1 MVAPLIAVRLRS
13 QLSALRS
20 SPWAMVGYI
29 LLVLMLLPLFV
40 GLTVGLSY
48 LRFLPDVRSPL
59 MLTAGAVLVLVW
71 TFGSVL
77 FFAMDDSVSPQR
89 LVLFP
94 LRSRDLLVPLL
105 VSDLLTLPGVF
116 TLLVCCGFMIG
127 WATDPLLTITGI
139 ASTALGVV
147 TGMLAGR
154 ILVTSLSRWLAA
166 RRSRDLLYVVL
177 LLGLIAISWGGPLLS
192 RGMFNLDLN
201 REAIE
206 LVGDAAGWSPM
217 GWAWSLPADLAAGRS
232 GVAALRLALA
242 LVLLAA
248 MIWLWSRQLDRA
260 LTSPLPSAGGGAPT
274 VSSPWLDRLFP
285 PNPAGAIAA
294 RNLRYLRRDPRRFA
308 SVLVIMATPFFV
320 VFMNMVRDEKLIPE
334 FLWLVAALATWMGG
348 ISALHDTPMDG
359 SALWLHAVS
368 GIRGFED
375 RLGRLM
381 ANSLIYG
388 GTFAMT
394 MVLAST
400 LLGAWGV
407 FPFAFGLGLG
417 TLIANQGMSLL
428 ISSFLN
434 GTAPPPGTNPFAS
447 TSKGQGAAFLASVLQ
462 MIGSAILLLPA
473 AGMAFASYRFP
484 LLGWLFLP
492 VGPVLG
498 LLAALGLISLGGRQ
512 LDRTWPEVLKAV
524 TYEK

>member
-1 MVAPLIAVRLRS
+1 MVAPLVAVRLRS
-13 QLSALRS
+13 QFSALRS
-20 SPWAMVGYI
+20 SLWATVGYV
-29 LLVLMLLPLFV
+29 LLAVMMLPLFI
-40 GLTVGLSY
+40 GLTVGLSS
-48 LRFLPDVRSPL
+48 LRSLPDARSPL
-59 MLTAGAVLVLVW
+59 MLAAGAVLVLVW

-94 LRSRDLLVPLL
+94 LRSRDLVVPLL
-105 VSDLLTLPGVF
+105 VSDLLTLPGAF

-127 WATDPLLTITGI
+127 WATDPLLAIAGI
-139 ASTALGVV
+139 ASTVLGLV

-154 ILVTSLSRWLAA
+154 ILVTALSRWLAA

-348 ISALHDTPMDG
+348 ISALQDTPMDG

>member
-1 MVAPLIAVRLRS
+1 
-13 QLSALRS
+13 
-20 SPWAMVGYI
+20 
-29 LLVLMLLPLFV
+29 
-40 GLTVGLSY
+40 
-48 LRFLPDVRSPL
+48 

-348 ISALHDTPMDG
+348 ISALQDTPMDG

-498 LLAALGLISLGGRQ
+498 LLAALGLISLGGRR

>member
-139 ASTALGVV
+139 ASTTLGVV

-348 ISALHDTPMDG
+348 ISALQDTPMDG

-498 LLAALGLISLGGRQ
+498 LLAALGLISLGGRR

>member
-127 WATDPLLTITGI
+127 WATDPLLTITVI

-348 ISALHDTPMDG
+348 ISALQDTPMDG

-498 LLAALGLISLGGRQ
+498 LLAALGLISLGGRR

>member
-177 LLGLIAISWGGPLLS
+177 LLGLITICWGAPLLG
-192 RGMFNLDLN
+192 RGMFNLGLN
-201 REAIE
+201 WETVE
-206 LVGDAAGWSPM
+206 LVGGAAGWTPM
-217 GWAWSLPADLAAGRS
+217 GWAWALPADLTAGRS
-232 GVAALRLALA
+232 GLAALRFALA

-248 MIWLWSRQLDRA
+248 MIWVWSRQLDRA
-260 LTSPLPSAGGGAPT
+260 LTTPLPSASSGAPT

-285 PNPAGAIAA
+285 PGPAGAIAA

-320 VFMNMVRDEKLIPE
+320 VFANMVQDEKLIPE
-334 FLWLVAALATWMGG
+334 FLWLVAVLATWMGG
-348 ISALHDTPMDG
+348 IGALQDTPMDG

-388 GTFAMT
+388 GTFAVT
-394 MVLAST
+394 MVLASA
-400 LLGAWGV
+400 LLGAWGI

-417 TLIANQGMSLL
+417 ILIANQGMSLL
-428 ISSFLN
+428 VSSFLN

-447 TSKGQGAAFLASVLQ
+447 TSKGQGAAFLASMLQ
-462 MIGSAILLLPA
+462 MIGSVILLLPV
-473 AGMAFASYRFP
+473 AGMVFASYRFP
-484 LLGWLFLP
+484 LLGWVFLP

-498 LLAALGLISLGGRQ
+498 VLAALGLISLGGRR

>member
-1 MVAPLIAVRLRS
+1 MVAPLVAVRLRS
-13 QLSALRS
+13 QFSALRS
-20 SPWAMVGYI
+20 SLWATVGYV
-29 LLVLMLLPLFV
+29 LLAVMMLPLFI
-40 GLTVGLSY
+40 GLTVGLSS
-48 LRFLPDVRSPL
+48 LRSLPDARSPL
-59 MLTAGAVLVLVW
+59 MLAAGAVLVLVW

-348 ISALHDTPMDG
+348 ISALQDTPMDG

>member
-1 MVAPLIAVRLRS
+1 
-13 QLSALRS
+13 
-20 SPWAMVGYI
+20 
-29 LLVLMLLPLFV
+29 
-40 GLTVGLSY
+40 
-48 LRFLPDVRSPL
+48 
-59 MLTAGAVLVLVW
+59 
-71 TFGSVL
+71 
-77 FFAMDDSVSPQR
+77 
-89 LVLFP
+89 
-94 LRSRDLLVPLL
+94 
-105 VSDLLTLPGVF
+105 
-116 TLLVCCGFMIG
+116 
-127 WATDPLLTITGI
+127 
-139 ASTALGVV
+139 
-147 TGMLAGR
+147 
-154 ILVTSLSRWLAA
+154 
-166 RRSRDLLYVVL
+166 VVL

-348 ISALHDTPMDG
+348 ISALQDTPMDG

-498 LLAALGLISLGGRQ
+498 LLAALGLISLGGRR

>member
-1 MVAPLIAVRLRS
+1 MVAPLVAVRLRS

-20 SPWAMVGYI
+20 SPWAAAGYV
-29 LLVLMLLPLFV
+29 LLALMLLPLFI
-40 GLTVGLSY
+40 GLTVGLSS
-48 LRFLPDVRSPL
+48 LRFLPDARSPL

-89 LVLFP
+89 LALFP
-94 LRSRDLLVPLL
+94 LRSRDLVVPLL

-116 TLLVCCGFMIG
+116 TLLVCCGFVIG
-127 WATDPLLTITGI
+127 WATDPLLAIAGI
-139 ASTALGVV
+139 ASTVLGLI

-154 ILVTSLSRWLAA
+154 ILVTALSRWLAA

-177 LLGLIAISWGGPLLS
+177 LLGLIAISWGVPLLG
-192 RGMFNLDLN
+192 RGMFNLGLN
-201 REAIE
+201 WETVE
-206 LVGDAAGWSPM
+206 LMGGAAGWTPM
-217 GWAWSLPADLAAGRS
+217 GWAWTLPADLVAGRS
-232 GVAALRLALA
+232 GLAALRLALA

-260 LTSPLPSAGGGAPT
+260 LTTPLPSAGSGAPT

-285 PNPAGAIAA
+285 PSPAGAIAA

-320 VFMNMVRDEKLIPE
+320 VFANMVRDEKLVPE
-334 FLWLVAALATWMGG
+334 FLWLVVALATWMGG
-348 ISALHDTPMDG
+348 IGALQDTPMDG

-388 GTFAMT
+388 GTFVVT
-394 MVLAST
+394 MVLASA
-400 LLGAWGV
+400 LLGAWGI
-407 FPFAFGLGLG
+407 FPFTFGLGLG

-428 ISSFLN
+428 VSSFLN
-434 GTAPPPGTNPFAS
+434 GTAPPPGTNPFTS
-447 TSKGQGAAFLASVLQ
+447 TSKGQGAAFLASLLQ
-462 MIGSAILLLPA
+462 MLGSVILLLPV
-473 AGMAFASYRFP
+473 AGMVFASYRFP
-484 LLGWLFLP
+484 LLGWVFLP
-492 VGPVLG
+492 LGPVLG
-498 LLAALGLISLGGRQ
+498 VLAALGLISLGGRR

>member
-1 MVAPLIAVRLRS
+1 MVAPLVAVRLRS

-348 ISALHDTPMDG
+348 ISALQDTPMDG

>member
-94 LRSRDLLVPLL
+94 LRSRDLVVPLL
-105 VSDLLTLPGVF
+105 VSDLLTLPGAF
-116 TLLVCCGFMIG
+116 TLLVCCGFVIG
-127 WATDPLLTITGI
+127 WATDPLLAIAGI
-139 ASTALGVV
+139 ASTVLGLV

-154 ILVTSLSRWLAA
+154 ILVTALSRWLAA

-348 ISALHDTPMDG
+348 ISALQDTPMDG

-498 LLAALGLISLGGRQ
+498 LLAALGLISLGGRR

>member
-1 MVAPLIAVRLRS
+1 MVAPLVAVRLRS

-260 LTSPLPSAGGGAPT
+260 LTSPLPSAGSGAPT

-348 ISALHDTPMDG
+348 ISALQDTPMDG

-407 FPFAFGLGLG
+407 FPSAFGLGLG

-462 MIGSAILLLPA
+462 MIGSVILLLPA
-473 AGMAFASYRFP
+473 AGMVFASYRFP

-498 LLAALGLISLGGRQ
+498 LLAALGLISLGGRR
-512 LDRTWPEVLKAV
+512 LDRAWPEVLKAV

>member
-1 MVAPLIAVRLRS
+1 MVAPLVAVRLRS
-13 QLSALRS
+13 QFSALRS
-20 SPWAMVGYI
+20 SLWATVGYV
-29 LLVLMLLPLFV
+29 LLAVMMLPLFI
-40 GLTVGLSY
+40 GLTVGLSS
-48 LRFLPDVRSPL
+48 LRSLPDARSPL
-59 MLTAGAVLVLVW
+59 MLAAGAVLVLVW

-94 LRSRDLLVPLL
+94 LRSRDLVVPLL
-105 VSDLLTLPGVF
+105 VSDLLTLPGAF

-127 WATDPLLTITGI
+127 WATDPLLAIAGI
-139 ASTALGVV
+139 ASTVLGLV

-154 ILVTSLSRWLAA
+154 ILVTALSRWLAA

-177 LLGLIAISWGGPLLS
+177 LLGLITICWGAPLLG
-192 RGMFNLDLN
+192 RGMFNLGLN
-201 REAIE
+201 WETVE
-206 LVGDAAGWSPM
+206 LVGGAAGWTPM
-217 GWAWSLPADLAAGRS
+217 GWAWALPADLAAGHS
-232 GVAALRLALA
+232 GLAALRLALA

-248 MIWLWSRQLDRA
+248 MIWVWSRQLDRA
-260 LTSPLPSAGGGAPT
+260 LITPLPSASSGAST

-285 PNPAGAIAA
+285 PGPAGAIAA

-320 VFMNMVRDEKLIPE
+320 VFANMVQDEKLIPE
-334 FLWLVAALATWMGG
+334 FLWLVAVLATWMGG
-348 ISALHDTPMDG
+348 IGALQDTPMDG

-388 GTFAMT
+388 GTFAVT
-394 MVLAST
+394 MVLASA
-400 LLGAWGV
+400 LLGAWGI

-417 TLIANQGMSLL
+417 ILIANQGMSLL
-428 ISSFLN
+428 VSSFLN

-447 TSKGQGAAFLASVLQ
+447 TSKGQGAAFLASMLQ
-462 MIGSAILLLPA
+462 MIGSVILLLPV
-473 AGMAFASYRFP
+473 AGMVFASYRFP
-484 LLGWLFLP
+484 LLGWVFLP

-498 LLAALGLISLGGRQ
+498 VLAALGLISLGGRR

>member
-94 LRSRDLLVPLL
+94 LRSRDLVVPLL
-105 VSDLLTLPGVF
+105 VSDLFTLPGVF
-116 TLLVCCGFMIG
+116 TLLVCCGFVIG
-127 WATDPLLTITGI
+127 WATDPLLAIAGI
-139 ASTALGVV
+139 ASTVLGLV

-154 ILVTSLSRWLAA
+154 ILVTALSRWLAA

-348 ISALHDTPMDG
+348 ISALQDTPMDG

-498 LLAALGLISLGGRQ
+498 LLAALGLISLGGRR

>member
-217 GWAWSLPADLAAGRS
+217 GGAWSLPADLAAGRS

-348 ISALHDTPMDG
+348 ISALQDTPMDG

>member
-177 LLGLIAISWGGPLLS
+177 LLGLITICWGAPLLG
-192 RGMFNLDLN
+192 RGMFNLGLN
-201 REAIE
+201 WETVE
-206 LVGDAAGWSPM
+206 LVGGAAGWTPM
-217 GWAWSLPADLAAGRS
+217 GWAWALPADLTAGRS
-232 GVAALRLALA
+232 GLAALRFALA

-348 ISALHDTPMDG
+348 ISALQDTPMDG

>member
-206 LVGDAAGWSPM
+206 LLGDAAGWSPM

-348 ISALHDTPMDG
+348 ISALQDTPMDG

>member
-1 MVAPLIAVRLRS
+1 
-13 QLSALRS
+13 
-20 SPWAMVGYI
+20 MVGYI

-348 ISALHDTPMDG
+348 ISALQDTPMDG

-498 LLAALGLISLGGRQ
+498 LLADLGLISLGGRQ

>member
-29 LLVLMLLPLFV
+29 LLALMLLPLFV

-139 ASTALGVV
+139 ASTVLGVV

-348 ISALHDTPMDG
+348 ISALQDTPMDG

>member
-348 ISALHDTPMDG
+348 ISALQDTPMDG

-388 GTFAMT
+388 GTFAVT
-394 MVLAST
+394 MVLASA
-400 LLGAWGV
+400 LLGAWGI

-417 TLIANQGMSLL
+417 ILIANQGMSLL
-428 ISSFLN
+428 VSSFLN

-447 TSKGQGAAFLASVLQ
+447 TSKGQGAAFLASMLQ
-462 MIGSAILLLPA
+462 MIGSVILLLPV
-473 AGMAFASYRFP
+473 AGMVFASYRFP
-484 LLGWLFLP
+484 LLGWVFLP

-498 LLAALGLISLGGRQ
+498 VLAALGLISLGGRR

>member
-139 ASTALGVV
+139 ASTVLGVV

-348 ISALHDTPMDG
+348 ISALQDTPMDG

-498 LLAALGLISLGGRQ
+498 LLAALGLISLGGRR

>member
-1 MVAPLIAVRLRS
+1 M
-13 QLSALRS
+13 
-20 SPWAMVGYI
+20 
-29 LLVLMLLPLFV
+29 
-40 GLTVGLSY
+40 
-48 LRFLPDVRSPL
+48 
-59 MLTAGAVLVLVW
+59 
-71 TFGSVL
+71 
-77 FFAMDDSVSPQR
+77 
-89 LVLFP
+89 
-94 LRSRDLLVPLL
+94 
-105 VSDLLTLPGVF
+105 
-116 TLLVCCGFMIG
+116 
-127 WATDPLLTITGI
+127 
-139 ASTALGVV
+139 
-147 TGMLAGR
+147 
-154 ILVTSLSRWLAA
+154 
-166 RRSRDLLYVVL
+166 
-177 LLGLIAISWGGPLLS
+177 
-192 RGMFNLDLN
+192 
-201 REAIE
+201 
-206 LVGDAAGWSPM
+206 
-217 GWAWSLPADLAAGRS
+217 
-232 GVAALRLALA
+232 RLALA

-248 MIWLWSRQLDRA
+248 MIWVWSRQLDRT

-308 SVLVIMATPFFV
+308 SVLVIMAAPFFV

-348 ISALHDTPMDG
+348 ISALQDTPMDG

-462 MIGSAILLLPA
+462 MIGSVILLLPA

-498 LLAALGLISLGGRQ
+498 LLAALGLISLGGRR
-512 LDRTWPEVLKAV
+512 LDRAWPEVLKAV

>member
-139 ASTALGVV
+139 ASTALGVM

-348 ISALHDTPMDG
+348 ISALQDTPMDG

-498 LLAALGLISLGGRQ
+498 LLAALGLISLGGRR

>member
-1 MVAPLIAVRLRS
+1 MVAPLVAVRLRS

-29 LLVLMLLPLFV
+29 LLALMMLPLFCT
-40 GLTVGLSY
+40 LTVGLSY
-48 LRFLPDVRSPL
+48 LRFLPDARSSL

-105 VSDLLTLPGVF
+105 VSDLLTLPGIF
-116 TLLVCCGFMIG
+116 TLLVCCGFVIG
-127 WATDPLLTITGI
+127 WATDPLLTIAGI
-139 ASTALGVV
+139 ASTALGLV
-147 TGMLAGR
+147 TGMLSGR
-154 ILVTSLSRWLAA
+154 ILVTSLSHWLAA

-177 LLGLIAISWGGPLLS
+177 LLGLIAISWGGPLLG

-201 REAIE
+201 QETIA

-217 GWAWSLPADLAAGRS
+217 GWAWTLPADLAAGRS
-232 GVAALRLALA
+232 GAAALRLALA

-248 MIWLWSRQLDRA
+248 MIWVWSRQLDRA
-260 LTSPLPSAGGGAPT
+260 LTSPLPGAGGGAPT

-285 PNPAGAIAA
+285 VNPAGAIAA

-320 VFMNMVRDEKLIPE
+320 VFTNMVRDEKLVPE

-348 ISALHDTPMDG
+348 IGALQDTSLDG

-394 MVLAST
+394 MALAST

-417 TLIANQGMSLL
+417 ALIANQGISLL

-447 TSKGQGAAFLASVLQ
+447 TPKGQGAAFLASVLQ
-462 MIGSAILLLPA
+462 MIGSVILLLPV
-473 AGMAFASYRFP
+473 AGMVFASYRFP

-498 LLAALGLISLGGRQ
+498 LLAALGLISLGGRR

>member
-1 MVAPLIAVRLRS
+1 MVAPLVAVRLRS
-13 QLSALRS
+13 QLSSLRS
-20 SPWAMVGYI
+20 SPWATVGY
-29 LLVLMLLPLFV
+29 LLLALMMLPLFI
-40 GLTVGLSY
+40 GLTVGLAS
-48 LRFLPDVRSPL
+48 LGHLPDARSPL
-59 MLTAGAVLVLVW
+59 MLAAGATLVLVW

-94 LRSRDLLVPLL
+94 LRSRDLVAPLL
-105 VSDLLTLPGVF
+105 VSDLFTLPGAF
-116 TLLVCCGFMIG
+116 TLLVCCGFVIG
-127 WATDPLLTITGI
+127 WATDPLLAVAGI
-139 ASTALGVV
+139 ASTVLGVV

-154 ILVTSLSRWLAA
+154 ILVTALSHWLAA

-177 LLGLIAISWGGPLLS
+177 LLGLIAVSWGIPLLG
-192 RGMFNLDLN
+192 RGMFALGMNWETVEMLGG
-201 REAIE
+201 AT
-206 LVGDAAGWSPM
+206 GWTPM
-217 GWAWSLPADLAAGRS
+217 GWVWSLPVDLAAGQF
-232 GVAALRLALA
+232 GLAALRLALA

-248 MIWLWSRQLDRA
+248 MTWLWSRQLDRA
-260 LTSPLPSAGGGAPT
+260 LTSPLPSAGSGAET

-285 PNPAGAIAA
+285 PDPAGAIAA
-294 RNLRYLRRDPRRFA
+294 RNLRYLRRDPRRFT

-320 VFMNMVRDEKLIPE
+320 VFANMVRDEKLTPE
-334 FLWLVAALATWMGG
+334 FLWFVVALAVWLGG
-348 ISALHDTPMDG
+348 IGTLQDTPMDG
-359 SALWLHAVS
+359 SALWLHAVA

-381 ANSLIYG
+381 ATSLTYG
-388 GTFAMT
+388 GTFALT
-394 MVLAST
+394 TVLASA
-400 LLGAWGV
+400 LLGAWNV

-417 TLIANQGMSLL
+417 ALIANQGISLL

-462 MIGSAILLLPA
+462 MIGSVILLLPVA
-473 AGMAFASYRFP
+473 LMVFASYRFP
-484 LLGWLFLP
+484 LLGWVFLP

-498 LLAALGLISLGGRQ
+498 VLAALGLISLGGRR
-512 LDRTWPEVLKAV
+512 LDLTWPEVLKAV

>member
-348 ISALHDTPMDG
+348 ISALQDTPMDG

-498 LLAALGLISLGGRQ
+498 LLAALGLISLGGRR

>member
-242 LVLLAA
+242 LALLAA

-308 SVLVIMATPFFV
+308 SVLVIMAAPFFV

-348 ISALHDTPMDG
+348 ISALQDTPMDG

-388 GTFAMT
+388 CTFAMT

>member
-1 MVAPLIAVRLRS
+1 MVAPLVAVRLRS

-20 SPWAMVGYI
+20 SPWAMAGYVI
-29 LLVLMLLPLFV
+29 LALMLLPLFA
-40 GLTVGLSY
+40 GLTVGLAS
-48 LRFLPDVRSPL
+48 LRFLPDARSPL
-59 MLTAGAVLVLVW
+59 MLVAGAVLVLVW

-206 LVGDAAGWSPM
+206 LLGDAAGWSPM

-348 ISALHDTPMDG
+348 ISALQDTPMDG

>member
-1 MVAPLIAVRLRS
+1 
-13 QLSALRS
+13 
-20 SPWAMVGYI
+20 MVGYI

-217 GWAWSLPADLAAGRS
+217 GWVWALPADLAAGRS

-348 ISALHDTPMDG
+348 ISALQDTPMDG

>member
-1 MVAPLIAVRLRS
+1 
-13 QLSALRS
+13 
-20 SPWAMVGYI
+20 MVGYI

-348 ISALHDTPMDG
+348 ISALQDTPMDG

-498 LLAALGLISLGGRQ
+498 LLAALGLISLGGRR